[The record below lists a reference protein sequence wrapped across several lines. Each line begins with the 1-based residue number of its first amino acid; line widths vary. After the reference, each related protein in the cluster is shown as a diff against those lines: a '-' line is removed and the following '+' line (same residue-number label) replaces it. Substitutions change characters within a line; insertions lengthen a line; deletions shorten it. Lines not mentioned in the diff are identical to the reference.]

1 MQGIL
6 LSSPPAGVGG
16 FSLDKSRQKNF
27 WGKFVV
33 AWRRR
38 GVTGGVTVCTARRRG
53 LPFAPA
59 KGSKTGSRGKFP
71 LDKPLFVACSAGYE
85 RCEASSV
92 LRTDTLQRC
101 LRRIFIAPALER
113 GRANHHPCPLLKGGE
128 LRGKQEDR
136 ERTAESIIKAA
147 GLGKRTLG
155 QEAPPPKRGRGTGW
169 GQMRR
174 CSLQASSR

>member
-1 MQGIL
+1 MG
-6 LSSPPAGVGG
+6 
-16 FSLDKSRQKNF
+16 KNEQKNF
-27 WGKFVV
+27 GQV
-33 AWRRR
+33 
-38 GVTGGVTVCTARRRG
+38 GGRLSASRSLIKGLVSTARRGG

-59 KGSKTGSRGKFP
+59 KGSKTGSRGRFP

-113 GRANHHPCPLLKGGE
+113 GRANHHPCPLLKGGG

-155 QEAPPPKRGRGTGW
+155 QEAPPPLRGRGTGR
-169 GQMRR
+169 GQMRPQLLI
-174 CSLQASSR
+174 STV

>member
-1 MQGIL
+1 MSIDFFLTFFIAFFITSPLKIPCVACAMQGIL

-59 KGSKTGSRGKFP
+59 KGSKTGSRGRFP

-113 GRANHHPCPLLKGGE
+113 GRANHHPCPLLKGGG
-128 LRGKQEDR
+128 LRCKL
-136 ERTAESIIKAA
+136 SKYF
-147 GLGKRTLG
+147 
-155 QEAPPPKRGRGTGW
+155 RGNAVPT
-169 GQMRR
+169 
-174 CSLQASSR
+174 

>member
-1 MQGIL
+1 M
-6 LSSPPAGVGG
+6 
-16 FSLDKSRQKNF
+16 
-27 WGKFVV
+27 
-33 AWRRR
+33 
-38 GVTGGVTVCTARRRG
+38 TVCTARRRG

-113 GRANHHPCPLLKGGE
+113 RRANHHPCPRLKGGE
-128 LRGKQEDR
+128 LWGKLSKYFTVCK
-136 ERTAESIIKAA
+136 TASSANRSPCRLAVPEKIIALLACSIFSTAA
-147 GLGKRTLG
+147 G
-155 QEAPPPKRGRGTGW
+155 APPRCIRHWRRSAPHPLPLPRGGGGAVW
-169 GQMRR
+169 AN
-174 CSLQASSR
+174 SFWFKF

>member
-1 MQGIL
+1 MRSIVRTAHRYA
-6 LSSPPAGVGG
+6 SKVAAG
-16 FSLDKSRQKNF
+16 
-27 WGKFVV
+27 
-33 AWRRR
+33 
-38 GVTGGVTVCTARRRG
+38 
-53 LPFAPA
+53 
-59 KGSKTGSRGKFP
+59 
-71 LDKPLFVACSAGYE
+71 
-85 RCEASSV
+85 
-92 LRTDTLQRC
+92 
-101 LRRIFIAPALER
+101 RIFIAPALER

-174 CSLQASSR
+174 CSLQASCNPAPGRHSLSGRGVPTRRGLGAQPQAYFGSFCTHKRNITAASRTDYAFVKKAPRRRRRDGTGLVSLRRGKKREPCGSLFSYVVW